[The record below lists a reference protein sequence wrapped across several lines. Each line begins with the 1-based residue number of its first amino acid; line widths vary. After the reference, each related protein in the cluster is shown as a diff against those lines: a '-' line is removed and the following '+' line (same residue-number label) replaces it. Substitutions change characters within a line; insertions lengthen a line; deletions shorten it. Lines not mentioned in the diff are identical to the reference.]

1 MRRGHGSPPVLSEVP
16 HELSIPMR
24 TPKSANVPRSNSF
37 RPDSPSTTNFPR
49 GRKTQP
55 SPHHTGH
62 GPFRTRPPTSVK
74 SPFRARNNRTA
85 QTIIYRKYVVAATRF
100 PSPLRLET
108 ISGRN
113 GLCPVP
119 RKSPPESSVPGDNL
133 TRGSRRNQLR
143 RGDGCP
149 PALSEVPHELSIP
162 MRTPKSANVPR
173 SNSFRPDSPSTTNFP
188 RGRKTQP
195 SPHHTG
201 HGPFR
206 TRPPTSV
213 KSPFRARNNRTAQT
227 IIYRKY
233 VVAATRFPSPLRL
246 ETISGRNGLCPV
258 PRKPP
263 PESFVPGDN
272 LPRGSRR
279 NQLRRGHGSP
289 PVLSEVPH
297 ELSTAA
303 HSKECKRSPQQFIPA
318 GFPPSRHPP
327 TGAGRLRQTPSPH
340 RT

>member
-37 RPDSPSTTNFPR
+37 RPDSPHHDTL
-49 GRKTQP
+49 QP
-55 SPHHTGH
+55 GPEDSDRLPSHTGH
-62 GPFRTRPPTSVK
+62 SPFRTCPPTSVK
-74 SPFRARNNRTA
+74 SPFR
-85 QTIIYRKYVVAATRF
+85 V
-100 PSPLRLET
+100 
-108 ISGRN
+108 
-113 GLCPVP
+113 
-119 RKSPPESSVPGDNL
+119 
-133 TRGSRRNQLR
+133 
-143 RGDGCP
+143 
-149 PALSEVPHELSIP
+149 
-162 MRTPKSANVPR
+162 
-173 SNSFRPDSPSTTNFP
+173 
-188 RGRKTQP
+188 
-195 SPHHTG
+195 
-201 HGPFR
+201 
-206 TRPPTSV
+206 
-213 KSPFRARNNRTAQT
+213 RNNRTAQT

-263 PESFVPGDN
+263 PESSVPGDN

-289 PVLSEVPH
+289 PVLSEVPY
-297 ELSTAA
+297 ELSTDA

-327 TGAGRLRQTPSPH
+327 TGDGRLRQTP
-340 RT
+340 